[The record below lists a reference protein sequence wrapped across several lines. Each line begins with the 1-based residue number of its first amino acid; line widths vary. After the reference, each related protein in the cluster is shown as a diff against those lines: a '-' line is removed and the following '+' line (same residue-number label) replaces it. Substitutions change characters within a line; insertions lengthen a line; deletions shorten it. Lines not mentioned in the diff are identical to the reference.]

1 MYESYDLKSIF
12 NAIETINTKGK
23 KKSTS
28 IHLNDTNDVKE
39 NLSVSTDVSP
49 ITEKLILEA
58 EEYSNKLKNKSL
70 IVPLLAEDVLILD
83 NEYNDHDIR
92 IPNFEEI
99 KLKIIDDLYSSLS
112 KKIKKNTLKT
122 IFDLRQKIYDLEK
135 KIEFISFN
143 KTDQDFAQNE
153 NLDSIDENKEHL
165 INEEVL
171 DKNEH
176 LINLEDDADLSETT
190 IKTLKMQ
197 NSLIKNLEKNE
208 EQLRLKIVDL
218 EQDIHIFTKKKTNVI
233 KDMPDDVNEFKK
245 NNLSSEN
252 IGSQSFNPNIQ
263 AELFF
268 FKKNYEKTIIDND
281 VLKKKLSISK
291 ERIIIFEK
299 NIKELESAFEN
310 LNNILSKNS
319 IIKLNEQPLKKTSEL
334 DLINNSDKDK
344 K

>member
-1 MYESYDLKSIF
+1 M
-12 NAIETINTKGK
+12 
-23 KKSTS
+23 
-28 IHLNDTNDVKE
+28 
-39 NLSVSTDVSP
+39 
-49 ITEKLILEA
+49 
-58 EEYSNKLKNKSL
+58 
-70 IVPLLAEDVLILD
+70 
-83 NEYNDHDIR
+83 
-92 IPNFEEI
+92 
-99 KLKIIDDLYSSLS
+99 S

-135 KIEFISFN
+135 KIEVISFN

-165 INEEVL
+165 INDEVL
-171 DKNEH
+171 GKDED
-176 LINLEDDADLSETT
+176 LINLEDDTDLSETT

-218 EQDIHIFTKKKTNVI
+218 EQDISIFTKKKTKVI

-252 IGSQSFNPNIQ
+252 IGSQSFNTNVQ

-268 FKKNYEKTIIDND
+268 FKKNYEKIIIDND

-319 IIKLNEQPLKKTSEL
+319 ITKLNE
-334 DLINNSDKDK
+334 
-344 K
+344 